1 MSAKKTLRFAPH
13 TCPASVQRIKWEI
26 CVLCQD
32 HGGTLIRP
40 AVQAGYTPL
49 HEINSLPLN
58 SEISRLNDG
67 KVWRKLLLA
76 ILLNGIKPAM
86 FFFCNAARK
95 RKENVSQELPHS
107 PVQTAPTQHKHS
119 LTFYENEI
127 QTVSRLVF
135 FCDDT
140 TGNLTKVES

>member
-1 MSAKKTLRFAPH
+1 MSAKKPLRFAPH

-67 KVWRKLLLA
+67 KVWRKLLLP

-86 FFFCNAARK
+86 FFLFVMRPESEK
-95 RKENVSQELPHS
+95 RMFPKNFLILQCK
-107 PVQTAPTQHKHS
+107 QHLRS
-119 LTFYENEI
+119 TS
-127 QTVSRLVF
+127 TPSRSMKTRF
-135 FCDDT
+135 RR
-140 TGNLTKVES
+140 